1 MVNKCSIFP
10 RPAPTFVTAMKV
22 EMGKIGEENLP
33 GWGAHR
39 EKGNEEGSITLRLFE
54 KVMGNTII
62 LCLLKITCNV
72 YI

>member
-1 MVNKCSIFP
+1 MVNECSIFP
-10 RPAPTFVTAMKV
+10 RPAPTFVIAMKV

-33 GWGAHR
+33 GSGAHR
-39 EKGNEEGSITLRLFE
+39 EKWNEEGSITLRLFE
-54 KVMGNTII
+54 KVMGNNII